1 MVFCREDLFMTLCP
15 AADDLWFWM
24 MANLNHIKH
33 KQCYKKK
40 PNYVFDDLYQ
50 YFHKGSAL
58 THFNYGENKN
68 DVQLGKILEYYHTQI
83 NKL

>member
-1 MVFCREDLFMTLCP
+1 M
-15 AADDLWFWM
+15 
-24 MANLNHIKH
+24 